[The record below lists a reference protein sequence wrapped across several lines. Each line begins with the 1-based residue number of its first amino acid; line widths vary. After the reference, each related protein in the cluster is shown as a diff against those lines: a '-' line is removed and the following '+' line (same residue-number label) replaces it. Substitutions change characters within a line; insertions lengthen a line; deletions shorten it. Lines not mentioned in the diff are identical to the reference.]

1 MLIEKLDHA
10 ILHIEQAQIICSWIT
25 TVLVMLMIVLDIF
38 LRFVF
43 NHPLPAS
50 WEISEVV
57 MPYLVIFGFAYAL
70 TKNFHVRVSL
80 IADHLPRKANSACSA
95 LANISSFI
103 MCMMLT
109 YWSWLRF
116 WESFLI
122 REEILAAISIPW
134 WVGKLAM
141 PIAFGTLGARY
152 LMNFISGLR
161 KKPQSGDQRG

>member
-10 ILHIEQAQIICSWIT
+10 CSRIEELQIICSWMT
-25 TVLVMLMIVLDIF
+25 TVLVTLMIVVDIF

-57 MPYLVIFGFAYAL
+57 MPYLVIFGFAHAL

-80 IADHLPRKANSACSA
+80 ITDHLPRKASFACSA
-95 LANISSFI
+95 LANVSSFI

-141 PIAFGTLGARY
+141 PIAFATLGARY
-152 LMNFISGLR
+152 LMNFVLDISR
-161 KKPQSGDQRG
+161 KSYQQV

>member
-1 MLIEKLDHA
+1 MTLIQRFDHA
-10 ILHIEQAQIICSWIT
+10 LWGIEQAQIICSWVI
-25 TVLVMLMIVLDIF
+25 TVLVTLMIVLDIF
-38 LRFVF
+38 LRFFF

-70 TKNFHVRVSL
+70 NKNFHVRVSL
-80 IADHLPRKANSACSA
+80 ILDHLPRKANFACAA
-95 LANISSFI
+95 LANMSSFL
-103 MCMMLT
+103 MCMILT

-116 WESFLI
+116 WESFLLK
-122 REEILAAISIPW
+122 EEILAAIPIPW

-152 LMNFISGLR
+152 LMNLFLDIRR
-161 KKPQSGDQRG
+161 KSLAK